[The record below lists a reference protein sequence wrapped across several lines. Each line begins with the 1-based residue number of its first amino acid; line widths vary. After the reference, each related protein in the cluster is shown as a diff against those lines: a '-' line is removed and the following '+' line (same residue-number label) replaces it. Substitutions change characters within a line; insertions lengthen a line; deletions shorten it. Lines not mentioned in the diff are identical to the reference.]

1 VVPEIDIERV
11 RRWAATRVPVHLQD
25 QIRIEVEVSDRAI
38 TILECH
44 PPWSPQVGPEW
55 SRLQVARLRYTK
67 KRNEWSL
74 YWSDRNSDFHVYDL
88 VEPSTDI
95 ADLIA
100 EIEADP
106 TCIFWG

>member
-11 RRWAATRVPVHLQD
+11 RRWAATRVPVRLQD
-25 QIRIEVEVSDRAI
+25 KIRIEVDISERAI

-44 PPWSPQVGPEW
+44 PPWRPEAGPEW
-55 SRLQVARLRYTK
+55 SRLHVARLRYTK

-74 YWSDRNSDFHVYDL
+74 YWSDRNSEFHVYDWL
-88 VEPSTDI
+88 GPSPDI
-95 ADLIA
+95 GDLIA